1 MVGQKLPI
9 GLTQIGA
16 GISNCIYWYQYLTLY
31 ILISIL
37 IYQNKLYESIPSTV
51 NQLLEGEFIFD
62 NVNIIISVYIPDL
75 KVQFS

>member
-1 MVGQKLPI
+1 MQE
-9 GLTQIGA
+9 
-16 GISNCIYWYQYLTLY
+16 YLTLY
-31 ILISIL
+31 ILISISNFVHFD
-37 IYQNKLYESIPSTV
+37 INTAIDQNKLYESIPSTV

>member
-1 MVGQKLPI
+1 MQE
-9 GLTQIGA
+9 
-16 GISNCIYWYQYLTLY
+16 YLTLY
-31 ILISIL
+31 ILISISNFVHFD
-37 IYQNKLYESIPSTV
+37 INTAIDQKKLYESIPSTV

>member
-1 MVGQKLPI
+1 MQE
-9 GLTQIGA
+9 
-16 GISNCIYWYQYLTLY
+16 YLTLY
-31 ILISIL
+31 ILISIPNFVHFD
-37 IYQNKLYESIPSTV
+37 INTDIDQKKLYESIPSTV

>member
-1 MVGQKLPI
+1 MVGQKLQI

-16 GISNCIYWYQYLTLY
+16 EISNCIYWYQYLTLY

-51 NQLLEGEFIFD
+51 NQLLEGELIFD

>member
-1 MVGQKLPI
+1 MNTAI
-9 GLTQIGA
+9 D
-16 GISNCIYWYQYLTLY
+16 
-31 ILISIL
+31 
-37 IYQNKLYESIPSTV
+37 QNKLYESIPSTV